1 MKMVS
6 RRTRWNENWMK
17 ERERACSGRSW
28 VHAGLDEK
36 EREVEQKRNKN
47 RDTIVF
53 LSSSSLIFIVI
64 FLCFSRPS
72 KKRVVMDPSARM
84 AVLARQLGAGARQGE
99 QEGEDKKERG
109 ETNAKHAFVVVVP
122 PGSRPCRK
130 QSHALSRLDFFS
142 FPLINDS
149 PLRVTESFSASYP
162 CRTVFL
168 EKRRLL
174 TGSKPA
180 RVDPLPS

>member
-6 RRTRWNENWMK
+6 KRTRWNENWMK

-122 PGSRPCRK
+122 PGSRPCHK
-130 QSHALSRLDFFS
+130 QSHALSPVSIS
-142 FPLINDS
+142 FPFRSSTTLFFACLNPSRHLI
-149 PLRVTESFSASYP
+149 RVELFFW
-162 CRTVFL
+162 RKERF
-168 EKRRLL
+168 
-174 TGSKPA
+174 
-180 RVDPLPS
+180 